1 MSIHYDLGERKKR
14 PGVYER
20 HTNVGG
26 AIIAGA
32 SNGYAAII
40 CKANWGAE
48 DAVTEITDV
57 NDIEKYYGFASD
69 DTTVGLIEELFN
81 GGASTVYVSRLGKG
95 GTKGTASLKDS
106 DGSACVDLAAKYPG
120 TRALNVVVKT
130 NLSDDTIKEF
140 YVYEGSTQ
148 LEKIK
153 FDISEGTEADN
164 LVEAGAESSYFTFKK
179 TASYSG
185 TGKLATGETV
195 AVTAGTNPTNI
206 TNSDYSAAM
215 AALEPYRPNA
225 VCIDVDTQEVQLLLV
240 RWADRMFNEGRKFHA
255 VIGIP
260 KTVEFDTR
268 LSRAKSLN
276 DKCAVCVVNGFKIGE
291 TAYEGVK
298 AAARVCGMVAQ
309 VPAES
314 TLTRAVIQGATDL
327 TEVWNDSQYNKCIAN
342 GALAFSKSQ
351 DGLIWIDKAITTFTV
366 SNDIDDMGWSKIK
379 RGKIRFELM
388 TRVDQTVDTLVAKV
402 RNNDDG
408 RATVTKAIKGVL
420 EAMMNE
426 EKIERDYEVYLDPAN
441 PPQGDEAWWVI
452 VANDIDALEIVYL
465 HYKFRFSPNV

>member
-1 MSIHYDLGERKKR
+1 MHYDLGERKKR

-20 HTNVGG
+20 HTNDGG
-26 AIIAGA
+26 SAVAGA
-32 SNGYAAII
+32 RNGYAAII
-40 CKANWGAE
+40 CKADWGAE
-48 DAVTEITDV
+48 NAVTEITDV
-57 NDIEKYYGFASD
+57 NYIEKFYGLSNSD
-69 DTTVGLIEELFN
+69 NTVGLIEELFN

-95 GTKGTASLKDS
+95 GSKGSATLKDS
-106 DGSACVDLAAKYPG
+106 SGTSCVDLTTKYPG
-120 TRALNVVVKT
+120 KRALNVAVKT

-140 YVYEGSTQ
+140 YVYEGSAQ

-153 FDISEGTEADN
+153 FDVSNGSEIDN
-164 LVEAGAESSYFTFKK
+164 LIEAGAASAYFDFKK

-185 TGKLATGETV
+185 DGKLQTGETIAITV
-195 AVTAGTNPTNI
+195 GTNPSNI
-206 TNSDYSAAM
+206 TNEDYSAAM

-240 RWADRMFNEGRKFHA
+240 RWADRMFDEGRKFHA

-260 KTVEFDTR
+260 KSVEFDTR

-276 DKCAVCVVNGFKIGE
+276 DKCAVCVVNGFKVGE
-291 TAYEGVK
+291 TTYEGAK

-309 VPAES
+309 VPSES

-327 TEVWNDSQYNKCIAN
+327 TEVLNDSQYNKCIAS

-366 SNDIDDMGWSKIK
+366 ANDIDDLGWSKIK

-388 TRVDQTVDTLVAKV
+388 TRVDQTVDNLVAKV

-408 RATVTKAIKGVL
+408 RATVTKAIKGVC
-420 EAMMNE
+420 EAMMKE
-426 EKIERDYEVYLDPAN
+426 EKIEPDYEVYLDPDN
-441 PPQGDEAWWVI
+441 PPQGDEAWWV
-452 VANDIDALEIVYL
+452 VSANDIDALEIVYL